1 MYIAVSGT
9 CYWCMEAVFRALKG
23 VSRVE
28 QGFVKSRGNKDSE
41 AVFCFVDVCSISLKD
56 VVSVH
61 LATHACTAN
70 HSSRKKYPSA
80 IYPVS
85 ANDTKL
91 VTAALEDSAKAFDL
105 PVVTEVRPFV
115 AFYPTKRA
123 QQNYFW
129 RQTEKP
135 FCQGTILPKLQALA
149 LSHPHLLTASAM
161 TFLQGTLTSR

>member
-9 CYWCMEAVFRALKG
+9 CYWCMEAVLRSLKG
-23 VSRVE
+23 ISRVE
-28 QGFVKSRGNKDSE
+28 QGFVKTNVGPDCE
-41 AVFCFVDVCSISLKD
+41 AVLCFVDLSSITLKD
-56 VVSVH
+56 VVSAH

-70 HSSRKKYPSA
+70 HSSRQKYPSA

-91 VTAALEDSAKAFDL
+91 VTAALEAGAKAFDL
-105 PVVTEVRPFV
+105 PVVTEVRPFA

-149 LSHPHLLTASAM
+149 LSHPHLLTTNAM
-161 TFLQGTLTSR
+161 AFLQGTLTRK